1 MTAATWPWPEDML
14 DDKPPTAAASMPWPD
29 ALAAGRAR
37 AAEHYARKAKL
48 GDQAVNY
55 AHSIKIDAER
65 LLGGF
70 LRETEKNTGTR
81 GQVSAFSGGTK
92 AVPPGDAPTLA
103 DLGLSK
109 KLSAESQA
117 TTPPCTVCGVVCETC
132 TRHLDRLMRHRDT
145 LLIWLSQG
153 AELHL
158 NASEYYFA
166 LGFAYE
172 HIDERAQEVI
182 EFDRHEHFL
191 KRCDELRQASGVE
204 LERLINEW
212 GAF

>member
-1 MTAATWPWPEDML
+1 MTA
-14 DDKPPTAAASMPWPD
+14 AAASMPWPD
-29 ALAAGRAR
+29 VLAAGRAR
-37 AAEHYARKAKL
+37 TASMPQPDML
-48 GDQAVNY
+48 
-55 AHSIKIDAER
+55 
-65 LLGGF
+65 
-70 LRETEKNTGTR
+70 T
-81 GQVSAFSGGTK
+81 
-92 AVPPGDAPTLA
+92 
-103 DLGLSK
+103 
-109 KLSAESQA
+109 A

>member
-37 AAEHYARKAKL
+37 AASMPQPDML
-48 GDQAVNY
+48 
-55 AHSIKIDAER
+55 
-65 LLGGF
+65 
-70 LRETEKNTGTR
+70 T
-81 GQVSAFSGGTK
+81 
-92 AVPPGDAPTLA
+92 
-103 DLGLSK
+103 
-109 KLSAESQA
+109 A

-172 HIDERAQEVI
+172 HIDERAQEMI

>member
-1 MTAATWPWPEDML
+1 MTPNEKAPRTGTRSASKTIQQSPISISQDDALLAVCDCAVRRGGAGMTA
-14 DDKPPTAAASMPWPD
+14 AAASMPWPD
-29 ALAAGRAR
+29 VLAAGRAR
-37 AAEHYARKAKL
+37 TASMPQPDML
-48 GDQAVNY
+48 
-55 AHSIKIDAER
+55 
-65 LLGGF
+65 
-70 LRETEKNTGTR
+70 T
-81 GQVSAFSGGTK
+81 
-92 AVPPGDAPTLA
+92 
-103 DLGLSK
+103 
-109 KLSAESQA
+109 A